1 MLRIMA
7 HDFDNCDNAGGL
19 VSHSMDDKR
28 ALGIMARTVKKVGDH
43 YSVGLLWKDDNPS
56 LPNSRSLAEKIIVSL
71 KCRLGKNPSLLEK
84 YKEKMI
90 EYIQNYAESVPIE
103 QPSQVGRVYYVP
115 HHCTSGVSKF
125 KARAI
130 GAGGLGF
137 ESRAGQIGTVSPT
150 ARHRCDVSSELCSP
164 GAKLRRWAP
173 QLVTRFGVIRQ
184 V

>member
-71 KCRLGKNPSLLEK
+71 KCRLGKNPSVRK
-84 YKEKMI
+84 
-90 EYIQNYAESVPIE
+90 IQRKNDRIYP
-103 QPSQVGRVYYVP
+103 
-115 HHCTSGVSKF
+115 
-125 KARAI
+125 
-130 GAGGLGF
+130 
-137 ESRAGQIGTVSPT
+137 
-150 ARHRCDVSSELCSP
+150 ELCRVRAYRATISSR
-164 GAKLRRWAP
+164 KSLLRATSLYFWS
-173 QLVTRFGVIRQ
+173 FQ